1 MLLRSNPRNEEL
13 PQRVMLV
20 LLAALA
26 ASGPGSTSAE
36 PELPAEYLAPD
47 HPAWNDVEHLF
58 NRAGLDELP
67 LFTRPLA
74 RSDLAA
80 ALVKTLSANPA
91 LSGSAPARR
100 LQRELAFEL
109 ERLGEPN
116 AFRETPPFLELDDD
130 DGVVRAQLESFLA
143 ASFTK
148 DEGEILEGTAASLTI
163 RAYLKGRVFGLT
175 QVGIEKILDST
186 PLGDAVVKGSDWY
199 PSTSSAYLSVRT
211 DAIDLAGGLFRH
223 RWGPGS
229 SGTLLLSDA
238 ALSYPSLF
246 YAKTFGGRGR
256 FIAQTG
262 ALHFP
267 ERRWFSAHRFE
278 VVLGRKLRVGLH
290 EAAAYRSEG
299 LDPLYAVGLVPYS
312 LVQRFHDRTAD
323 ENTRP
328 HRNNVF
334 IGADVAWRIVEGV
347 RMDAELL
354 VDDLT
359 TETSTQPH
367 RLAFQAGLSWS
378 GNMLGSTADARAE
391 FVKVYRYTYAV
402 FYGANLIHDGTPL
415 GYVDGPD
422 AEHYELFAE
431 RDFGLDVRAGAGVDL
446 TRNGEGTP
454 GEFWVPADAQSAHA
468 ASVLSGTVE
477 TAVFPHLRV
486 RATWRDVAWLAGRL
500 GALRIKNPEHRNIG
514 WDTELHGEVE
524 LRTQW

>member
-1 MLLRSNPRNEEL
+1 MRLRSNPRNEVA
-13 PQRVMLV
+13 RRAALV
-20 LLAALA
+20 AVLGGLAAGYGS
-26 ASGPGSTSAE
+26 ASALS
-36 PELPAEYLAPD
+36 ELPAEYLPTN
-47 HPAWNDVEHLF
+47 HPAWSDIEHLF
-58 NRAGLDELP
+58 NRGGLDGLP
-67 LFTRPLA
+67 IFTRPLA
-74 RSDLAA
+74 RSDVAASLAETLAEDPTLAA
-80 ALVKTLSANPA
+80 
-91 LSGSAPARR
+91 SAPARR

-109 ERLGEPN
+109 ERLAAES
-116 AFRETPPFLELDDD
+116 AFRETKPFLELEEDA
-130 DGVVRAQLESFLA
+130 GVVRAQLESFLA

-148 DEGEILEGTAASLTI
+148 DEGEIPEGTSASVMI
-163 RAYLKGRVFGLT
+163 RAYLPKRVFGLT
-175 QVGIEKILDST
+175 QVAIEKIRDT
-186 PLGDAVVKGSDWY
+186 NPLGDSIVKGSDWY
-199 PSTSSAYLSVRT
+199 LSTSSAYLSVRT
-211 DAIDLAGGLFRH
+211 DPVDLAGGLFRH

-246 YAKTFGGRGR
+246 YAKNFGGRGR

-267 ERRWFSAHRFE
+267 ERRWFSTHRLE
-278 VVLGRKLRVGLH
+278 VALGRKLRVGLH

-312 LVQRFHDRTAD
+312 LVQRFLDRTA
-323 ENTRP
+323 EGSVSP
-328 HRNNVF
+328 HRNNVL
-334 IGADVAWRIVEGV
+334 IGADLAWRIVPGV
-347 RMDAELL
+347 RMDAEVLI
-354 VDDLT
+354 DDLT

-378 GNMLGSTADARAE
+378 GSVLGSTGDARAE

-402 FYGANLIHDGTPL
+402 FYGANLIHNDAAL

-422 AEHYELFAE
+422 AEHYELFLE
-431 RDFGLDVRAGAGVDL
+431 RDFGLDYRAGFGVDL
-446 TRNGEGTP
+446 TRKGEGTP
-454 GEFWVPADAQSAHA
+454 GEFWVPSDAQSAHA

-500 GALRIKNPEHRNIG
+500 GPLRVKNPEHRSIG
-514 WDTELHGEVE
+514 WNTELHGEIE